1 MSEPFFRF
9 GDIEIVTGR
18 REILRG
24 GEPVAVEP
32 KVYDLILFLVENRD
46 RVVGKDELQDAIWPG
61 VIVTE
66 AALTRCVMKAR
77 QVVQD
82 NATEQRVIRTVH
94 SHGYKLVA
102 KIEESGSVQAATP
115 ETGSERIRIAVLP
128 FRDLS
133 QQADDSFLAD
143 GLTQDIITNLSRN
156 NWLFVIAAGTSFA
169 YRDRQPTPAEAR
181 TELGAQ
187 YVVEGTVRRGSDRL
201 RVTAA
206 LIDTASSVQE
216 WSERYDRPLQD
227 LFEIQD
233 EISLGIAASLGSSV
247 RRAEARRAEKANPD
261 ALDAWGLVHR
271 GIARSW
277 SRFSRESNL
286 EAETLYRKAVKLA
299 PDNPKALAL
308 LGSSIAM
315 KVSNG
320 WSNDADADMA
330 EAWKMGERATNLAP
344 DDAMVLTHW
353 GHTHFCLGRASDAV
367 PIYERARELDP
378 SSAMTLGLMALAL
391 TGAGRANEAIDAI
404 SRALILS
411 PRDPALHW
419 YLSAYSFAYLQLGQY
434 EDAVRE
440 ARRAVA
446 SFRGWQPPWV
456 ALAVGLA
463 GVGQWQDAKAAAATA
478 ADIDSGIDRAG
489 FKRYF
494 RYVVRDEARNAQIDA
509 WLDDLWPA
517 EAVER

>member
-1 MSEPFFRF
+1 MSQVGYRF
-9 GDIEIVTGR
+9 GDIEIVTSR

-24 GEPVAVEP
+24 GESVAVEP
-32 KVYDLILFLVENRD
+32 KVYDLILYLVENRD
-46 RVVGKDELQDAIWPG
+46 RAVDKNELQDAVWPG

-77 QVVQD
+77 QVMLD
-82 NATEQRVIRTVH
+82 SATEQRIIRTVR
-94 SHGYKLVA
+94 SHGYQLVA
-102 KIEESGSVQAATP
+102 DTEVTGGATAIVP
-115 ETGSERIRIAVLP
+115 EADAGGERIRIAVLP

-133 QQADDSFLAD
+133 QQTDKTILAD
-143 GLTQDIITNLSRN
+143 GLCQDIITNLSRN
-156 NWLFVIAAGTSFA
+156 TWLFVIAAGSSFA
-169 YRDRQPTPAEAR
+169 YRERRPTPAEVKS
-181 TELGAQ
+181 ELGAR
-187 YVVEGTVRRGSDRL
+187 YVVEGTVQHSDDRV

-206 LIDTASSVQE
+206 LIDTATAAQE

-277 SRFSRESNL
+277 SRFTRESNL
-286 EAETLYRKAVKLA
+286 EAEALYRSAVELA
-299 PDNPKALAL
+299 PDNPAALAL

-320 WSNDADADMA
+320 WSNDIQADTA
-330 EAWKMGERATNLAP
+330 EAWRMGERAINLAP

-353 GHTHFCLGRASDAV
+353 GHTHYCLGKASDAV

-378 SSAMTLGLMALAL
+378 SSAMTLGVMALAL
-391 TGAGRANEAIDAI
+391 IGSGRAEEAIEAV
-404 SRALILS
+404 SKALLLS
-411 PRDPALHW
+411 PRDVAVHW
-419 YLSAYSFAYLQLGQY
+419 YLAAYAFAYLQLGQY
-434 EDAVRE
+434 EDVVRE
-440 ARRAVA
+440 ARRAIA

-456 ALAVGLA
+456 ALAIGLA
-463 GVGQWQDAKAAAATA
+463 GVGQLREARVAAQTA
-478 ADIDSGIDRAG
+478 AELEPLVGREG
-489 FKRYF
+489 FIKYF
-494 RYVVRDEARNAQIDA
+494 GHVVKEESRSEEIAA
-509 WLDDLWPA
+509 WLNDVWP
-517 EAVER
+517 E